1 MGEKI
6 LSICIPS
13 LFPRKKQLNR
23 LLLDLEK
30 QIKDNNLEK
39 MVEIIVCVDNGEI
52 TLGEKGNKLVKE
64 SVGRYITGIGDDDNV
79 KPTYIK
85 DIMDIAKNKKY
96 DHITFIKEYVERGK
110 IIPMVF
116 SKKYKNYIIFLPFN
130 MEVHSLRFLSGVTDK
145 LIVYRNNKIL
155 FKNNF
160 ISTLVVIIFKK
171 FIRKMACYSW
181 PTMVVKKDIV
191 DKVKFTD
198 LKSGQDMEWAIN
210 LSKKKLIKKEYNINK
225 PLYVYNFNK
234 KKSSRFNNNTIITDI
249 NHTIKPI
256 DKKII
261 KFI

>member
-30 QIKDNNLEK
+30 QIKINNLEE
-39 MVEIIVCVDNGEI
+39 MVEILVCVDNGEI
-52 TLGEKGNKLVKE
+52 TLGEKSNKLVNKAT
-64 SVGRYITGIGDDDNV
+64 GNYITGIGDDDIV
-79 KPTYIK
+79 KPTYVK
-85 DIMDIAKNKKY
+85 DIYDIAKNKKY
-96 DHITFIKEYVERGK
+96 DQITFIKECVEGKK
-110 IIPMVF
+110 IIPMEF

-130 MEVHSLRFLSGVTDK
+130 IEIHSLKFLSNKSDK
-145 LIVYRNNKIL
+145 LIIYRNKRML
-155 FKNNF
+155 FENNVVVG
-160 ISTLVVIIFKK
+160 LVFIIFKK
-171 FIRKMACYSW
+171 FIKKIACYSW

-225 PLYVYNFNK
+225 PLYIYNFNM
-234 KKSSRFNNNTIITDI
+234 KKSSRFNNNSIITDI